1 MKLGLIVPY
10 RNRQKHLDIFL
21 SHMKEYLDKHN
32 IDFHIYII
40 HQYDKYLF
48 NRGAMLNIGLDIS
61 FNYVDYFCLHD
72 IDILVQNVH
81 NIYHYRDNPT
91 NLLRNYPDITISND
105 SKLFGGIVTIN
116 KEHLKRVN
124 GFSNNFWGWGG
135 EDGDF
140 RRRLEQENIKWER
153 ELTAVHRILSHNRT
167 YLGYPNSEKKIVGN
181 SNIYNIDL
189 LCNLGKLHMLNY
201 KKDGLN
207 EVNYEIVETIKIN
220 EYASMFNVI
229 NKNIPEYDLNNKISY
244 KLIYELLKNK
254 YKNKYT
260 KDFHNKILNIH
271 TKQKLS
277 YREQKIYI
285 KNYYNN

>member
-21 SHMKEYLDKHN
+21 SHMKKYLDKHN

-40 HQYDKYLF
+40 HQCDKYLF
-48 NRGAMLNIGLDIS
+48 NRAAMLNIGLDIS
-61 FNYVDYFCLHD
+61 FNCVDYFCLHD
-72 IDILVQNVH
+72 IDILVQNTH

-91 NLLRNYPDITISND
+91 NLLKKYPNIIISNN

-116 KEHLKRVN
+116 KKHIKLIN
-124 GFSNNFWGWGG
+124 GLSNNFWGWGG

-140 RRRLEQENIKWER
+140 RRRLEQENIKWKR
-153 ELTAVHRILSHNRT
+153 ELTAVHTVLSHDRT
-167 YLGYPNSEKKIVGN
+167 YLGYSNPQKKIVGN

-207 EVNYEIVETIKIN
+207 KVNYEIVKTIKIN
-220 EYASMFNVI
+220 EYTSMFNVI
-229 NKNIPEYDLNNKISY
+229 NKNIPDYDLNNKILH
-244 KLIYELLKNK
+244 KFVLKLLKDE

-260 KDFHNKILNIH
+260 KDFHNKIVNIH
-271 TKQKLS
+271 TKQKWM
-277 YREQKIYI
+277 YKEQKEYI
-285 KNYYNN
+285 KNHYNN